1 MIEYR
6 KGNLLEAD
14 AEALVNTVNCVGIM
28 GKGVALQFKKA
39 FPENFRHY
47 EKACHD
53 EQVRIGQM
61 FIVPTN
67 SFTNPKYI
75 INFPTKRHWKGKS
88 RLEDIRTGLEALVND
103 VRYLDIR
110 SIALPPLGCGN
121 GGLEWSEVAPLI
133 ESAFAKLP
141 NVQVLLFEPQGAPKA
156 ETMRI
161 ATAKPS
167 LTRARALLIRLME
180 LYRIPGYS
188 LSLLEIQKLAY
199 FLQFAGEP
207 LKLRYVKHKYG
218 PYADNLNH
226 VLQALDGHYI
236 CGYGDRSRR
245 PEITLLPEGVEE
257 ARLFLSELPEAEE
270 RLEKTRQLIEG
281 FESPYGMELLASVLW
296 IVEENPQAAADLS
309 QVIISIQKWSSRK
322 RLLFKPEHIRKA
334 WQRLQDEKWMSTIN
348 LKTTET

>member
-1 MIEYR
+1 
-6 KGNLLEAD
+6 
-14 AEALVNTVNCVGIM
+14 
-28 GKGVALQFKKA
+28 
-39 FPENFRHY
+39 
-47 EKACHD
+47 
-53 EQVRIGQM
+53 
-61 FIVPTN
+61 
-67 SFTNPKYI
+67 
-75 INFPTKRHWKGKS
+75 
-88 RLEDIRTGLEALVND
+88 LEALVND
-103 VRYLDIR
+103 VRRLDIR

-133 ESAFAKLP
+133 ELAFAKLP
-141 NVQVLLFEPQGAPKA
+141 NVQVLLFEPQGAPQA
-156 ETMRI
+156 ESMRI

-199 FLQFAGEP
+199 FLQFVGEP

-236 CGYGDRSRR
+236 RGYGDRSRR
-245 PEITLLPEGVEE
+245 PEINLLPKGAEE
-257 ARLFLSELPEAEE
+257 ARLFLSEFPDAEE
-270 RLEKTRQLIEG
+270 RLEKTRRLIEG

-309 QVIISIQKWSSRK
+309 RVITGIQEWSSRK
-322 RLLFKPEHIRKA
+322 RALFKAEHIRKA
-334 WQRLQDEKWMSTIN
+334 WQRLQDEKWLSKIN
-348 LKTTET
+348 LKSTET

>member
-14 AEALVNTVNCVGIM
+14 AEASSTRLIVL
-28 GKGVALQFKKA
+28 ALWAKVLRSSLKA

-47 EKACHD
+47 EKACRD

-75 INFPTKRHWKGKS
+75 INFPTKKHWKGKS
-88 RLEDIRTGLEALVND
+88 RLEDIRTGLAALVND
-103 VRYLDIR
+103 VRRLGIR

-141 NVQVLLFEPQGAPKA
+141 NVQVLLFEPHGAPQA
-156 ETMRI
+156 ESMRI

-167 LTRARALLIRLME
+167 LTRARALLIRLMD

-207 LKLRYVKHKYG
+207 MKLRYVTHKYG

-236 CGYGDRSRR
+236 RGYGDRSRR

-257 ARLFLSELPEAEE
+257 ARLFLSVFPEAEE
-270 RLEKTRQLIEG
+270 RLERTRRLIEG

-296 IVEENPQAAADLS
+296 IVEENPQAAMDLS
-309 QVIISIQKWSSRK
+309 QVITGIQEWSSRK
-322 RLLFKPEHIRKA
+322 RTLFKAEHIRKA
-334 WQRLQDEKWMSTIN
+334 WQRLQDEKWLPTIN
-348 LKTTET
+348 LS

>member
-1 MIEYR
+1 MIEYK

-28 GKGVALQFKKA
+28 GKGIALQFKKA

-47 EKACHD
+47 EKACRN
-53 EQVRIGQM
+53 EQVRLGQM

-67 SFTNPKYI
+67 SFANPKYI

-88 RLEDIRTGLEALVND
+88 RLEDIRKGLGALAND
-103 VRYLDIR
+103 IQHLGIH

-133 ESAFAKLP
+133 ESAFAKMP
-141 NVQVLLFEPQGAPKA
+141 NVQVLLFEPQGAPHA
-156 ETMRI
+156 ESMRI

-167 LTRARALLIRLME
+167 LTRARALLIRLMD
-180 LYRIPGYS
+180 LYRIPEYS

-226 VLQALDGHYI
+226 VLQALDGYYI
-236 CGYGDRSRR
+236 RGYGDRSRR
-245 PEITLLPEGVEE
+245 PEIDLVPEGVEE
-257 ARLFLSELPEAEE
+257 TRIFLSEFPEAEA
-270 RLEKTRQLIEG
+270 RLERVRRLIEG

-296 IVEENPQAAADLS
+296 IIEENPQAAGNLS
-309 QVIISIQKWSSRK
+309 LVIAGIQEWSSRK
-322 RLLFKPEHIRKA
+322 RTLFKLEHIRRA
-334 WQRLQDEKWMSTIN
+334 WQRLRDENWLS
-348 LKTTET
+348 

>member
-1 MIEYR
+1 
-6 KGNLLEAD
+6 
-14 AEALVNTVNCVGIM
+14 
-28 GKGVALQFKKA
+28 
-39 FPENFRHY
+39 
-47 EKACHD
+47 
-53 EQVRIGQM
+53 
-61 FIVPTN
+61 
-67 SFTNPKYI
+67 
-75 INFPTKRHWKGKS
+75 
-88 RLEDIRTGLEALVND
+88 
-103 VRYLDIR
+103 
-110 SIALPPLGCGN
+110 
-121 GGLEWSEVAPLI
+121 LEWSKVAPLI

-141 NVQVLLFEPQGAPKA
+141 NVQVLLFEPQGAPQA

-199 FLQFAGEP
+199 FLQFVGEP

-236 CGYGDRSRR
+236 RGYGDRSRR
-245 PEITLLPEGVEE
+245 PEINLLPEGVEE
-257 ARLFLSELPEAEE
+257 ARLFLSEFPEAKE
-270 RLEKTRQLIEG
+270 RLERTRRLIEG

-309 QVIISIQKWSSRK
+309 QVITGIQEWSTRK
-322 RLLFKPEHIRKA
+322 RALFKPEHIRKA
-334 WQRLQDEKWMSTIN
+334 WQRLRDENWLPTIN
-348 LKTTET
+348 LKTMET